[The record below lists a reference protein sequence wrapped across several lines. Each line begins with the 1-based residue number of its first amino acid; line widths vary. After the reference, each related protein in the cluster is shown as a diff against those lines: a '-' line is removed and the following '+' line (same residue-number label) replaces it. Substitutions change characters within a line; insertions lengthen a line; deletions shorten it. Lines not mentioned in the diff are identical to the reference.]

1 MKLLKCLQ
9 AIEAGLYEE
18 AKRYDEEGNKIS
30 VRYGHAASEIE
41 NFIFYVNG
49 VRSNLTLAVEDLKRN
64 DWYVVDANGFT
75 SKRITPE
82 EYNNFFRG
90 LNRLAKGVI
99 NTLES
104 TDDWGTHIWFIED
117 GKFKT
122 RMDNSTFLANAVIT
136 NADINDEWKGKR

>member
-9 AIEAGLYEE
+9 AIELGQFERAV
-18 AKRYDEEGNKIS
+18 RYDETGNKIT
-30 VRYGHAASEIE
+30 VMYGHKADEIE
-41 NFIFYVNG
+41 SFIFYVNDA
-49 VRSNLTLAVEDLKRN
+49 RSDLTLTVEDLKRN
-64 DWYVVDANGFT
+64 DWYVVDSNGFKA
-75 SKRITPE
+75 KRIAPE

-90 LNRLAKGVI
+90 LNRLAKGAI
-99 NTLES
+99 NTLQT

-122 RMDNSTFLANAVIT
+122 RMDDSTFLANAVIT